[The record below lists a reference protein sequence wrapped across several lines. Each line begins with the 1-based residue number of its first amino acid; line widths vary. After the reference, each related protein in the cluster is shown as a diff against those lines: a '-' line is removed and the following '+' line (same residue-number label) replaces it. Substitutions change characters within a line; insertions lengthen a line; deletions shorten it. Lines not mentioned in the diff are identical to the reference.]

1 MTFKATDSDAFQQ
14 GMAVSS
20 AHLTRLKSNINAIV
34 QGLGPAGTVAYDY
47 QDPPLLHSIPTG
59 DFSTSAP
66 GTLLLMYTKS
76 APEESELTVKVR
88 CNNPTT
94 LALTVGAW
102 IAPVEA
108 VFSGGRRG
116 EVVTDSLASGAPDT
130 ITLQLP
136 TAHIAYGTMCV
147 VGVVGY
153 SEFDSTVEVAY
164 VDAPGGDTTAL
175 VGWSNLPGGVELD
188 TDTQWD
194 TTPIASDYTPYMLEF
209 LTDPGGSFDP
219 ADCVADPTRTPIA
232 LPDPLLL
239 LCVRPDATSSN
250 FIAETYPPV
259 PNLGGL
265 YALTSFD
272 TVGRR
277 AMSYAQVYGVELCPT
292 GYNTIITSNQYAPG
306 VPPSATRGRVGLESK
321 LHSQFI
327 NKGRIYAVAGHKD
340 NTASVD
346 FTTVSC
352 NPAMSI
358 NPISREAGADV
369 DLWSCA
375 VGGNVQS
382 FYKAGQAF
390 EQLRCAYEAT
400 FLVMFLCARENLA
413 ETKLSCDF
421 KLRCES
427 FDGDDVET
435 LDVQRLHMQGLT
447 TQAGS
452 FDGSQPLRAAAY
464 AAFQRDRTGELVRNC
479 VSGTLSP
486 EWFSKFPIYQI
497 TLGAQDI
504 LPVSGSQ
511 LHRKLKLVGRLPT
524 AVPGEEDPPV
534 YENYLEGYLGR
545 ANRLVV
551 LSAFVRTVILDDED
565 LIGEG

>member
-1 MTFKATDSDAFQQ
+1 MTFKATDSDAFQ
-14 GMAVSS
+14 GGLAVSS
-20 AHLTRLKSNINAIV
+20 AHLTRIRKNIEAIE
-34 QGLGPAGTVAYDY
+34 QGRGPAGTVAYDY

-59 DFSTSAP
+59 DYEASSP
-66 GTLLLMYTKS
+66 GTLLYLYSKS
-76 APEESELTVKVR
+76 SPTETELTVKIR
-88 CNNPTT
+88 ANNPT
-94 LALTVGAW
+94 ALGLTIGAW
-102 IAPVEA
+102 IAPVEQA
-108 VFSGGRRG
+108 LGSGRRG
-116 EVVTDSLASGAPDT
+116 EVVTTTLSASTTATVELAVS
-130 ITLQLP
+130 
-136 TAHIAYGTMCV
+136 TAAIPYGTMCV

-153 SEFDSTVEVAY
+153 SEFAEDVEVAY

-175 VGWSNLPGGVELD
+175 IDWVPRPGGVELD
-188 TDTQWD
+188 EDAQWD
-194 TTPIASDYTPYMLEF
+194 TTPIAADYTPYMLEF

-219 ADCVADPTRTPIA
+219 TEAVYDPTRSP
-232 LPDPLLL
+232 LPLPAPLLL
-239 LCVRPDATSSN
+239 LCVRPIAAGN
-250 FIAETYPPV
+250 YLAETYPPV
-259 PNLGGL
+259 PNLGVHT
-265 YALTSFD
+265 LTAFD

-277 AMSYAQVYGVELCPT
+277 AMSYAQVFGVELAPT
-292 GYNTIITSNQYAPG
+292 DYYAVITANQYAPG
-306 VPPSATRGRVGLESK
+306 VPPSATRGRVGLEGR

-327 NKGRIYAVAGHKD
+327 NKGRIYAVGSHKD

-346 FTTVSC
+346 FTSVSC

-382 FYKAGQAF
+382 FYKAGASN

-421 KLRCES
+421 KLRCDS
-427 FDGDDVET
+427 FDGDDPET

-452 FDGSQPLRAAAY
+452 FDGSQPLRAAVY
-464 AAFQRDRTGELVRNC
+464 AAFQRDQYSGELVRNC
-479 VSGTLSP
+479 VSGTVAH
-486 EWFSKFPIYQI
+486 EWLQRFPIYQI

-504 LPVSGSQ
+504 LPSSGSQ
-511 LHRKLKLVGRLPT
+511 LHRRLTLVGRLPT
-524 AVPGEEDPPV
+524 AAPGEEDPPV

-551 LSAFVRTVILDDED
+551 LSAFVRTVSIDDED

>member
-1 MTFKATDSDAFQQ
+1 MTFKATDSDAFQE

-20 AHLTRLKSNINAIV
+20 AHLTRLRKNIEAIE
-34 QGLGPAGTVAYDY
+34 QGRGPAGSVAYDY

-59 DFSTSAP
+59 DFATSAP
-66 GTLLLMYTKS
+66 GTLIYLYSKS
-76 APEESELTVKVR
+76 SPSETELTVKIR
-88 CNNPTT
+88 CNNPT
-94 LALTVGAW
+94 ALGLLIGAW
-102 IAPVEA
+102 IAPVEQA
-108 VFSGGRRG
+108 LGGGRRG
-116 EVVTDSLASGAPDT
+116 EVVTDSLASGSPDT
-130 ITLQLP
+130 ITLTLN
-136 TAHIAYGTMCV
+136 TAAIPFGTMCV

-153 SEFDSTVEVAY
+153 SEFDEDVEVGY
-164 VDAPGGDTTAL
+164 VDAPGGDTTAI
-175 VGWSNLPGGVELD
+175 VGWLPAPGGVELD
-188 TDTQWD
+188 VDTQWD
-194 TTPIASDYTPYMLEF
+194 TTPIAADYTPYMLEF

-219 ADCVADPTRTPIA
+219 ADAVYDPNRLGGA
-232 LPDPLLL
+232 LPNPLLL
-239 LCVRPDATSSN
+239 LNVRPYLTGN
-250 FIAETYPPV
+250 FLVETYPPV
-259 PNLGGL
+259 HPLTD
-265 YALTSFD
+265 YFLTSFD

-277 AMSYAQVYGVELCPT
+277 AMSYAQVYGVELAPT
-292 GYNTIITSNQYAPG
+292 GYNSVITSNQYAPG
-306 VPPSATRGRVGLESK
+306 VSPSATRGRVGLEAR

-327 NKGRIYAVAGHKD
+327 NKGRIYAVGGHKD

-346 FTTVSC
+346 FTSVSC

-358 NPISREAGADV
+358 QPISREAGADV

-382 FYKAGQAF
+382 FFKAGQAF
-390 EQLRCAYEAT
+390 EQLRCGYEAT

-413 ETKLSCDF
+413 DTKLSCDF

-452 FDGSQPLRAAAY
+452 FDGSQPLRSAVY
-464 AAFQRDRTGELVRNC
+464 AAFQRATNGELVRNC

-486 EWFSKFPIYQI
+486 EWLQRFPIYMI

-504 LPVSGSQ
+504 LPFSGSQ

-524 AVPGEEDPPV
+524 GVPGEDDPPV